1 MKRTLTLALATA
13 CWLCALSAPAQ
24 AQTIYKY
31 VGPDGRIVFSDKPPS
46 QGENAVERSHDGRYG
61 DTSASESELPYT
73 LRQVVVRYPV
83 ILYSSE
89 NCEPCANGRAML
101 TARGVPFS
109 ERTIKT
115 VKDSEAFQR
124 LSGTDSLPVL
134 TVGNQVIKGYS
145 DAQWNQYLD
154 AAGYPATSQLPRNY
168 RNPPPEP
175 LTAPTPAKPATPP
188 ATGNGEA
195 PALEEPAPP
204 PPANPGGFIF

>member
-1 MKRTLTLALATA
+1 MKRTLTFALATA
-13 CWLCALSAPAQ
+13 AYWLLAVSATVQ

-61 DTSASESELPYT
+61 DTSASESELPYI
-73 LRQVVVRYPV
+73 LRQVVTRYPV

-89 NCEPCANGRAML
+89 NCEPCASGHALL
-101 TARGVPFS
+101 TTRGIPFS
-109 ERTIKT
+109 ERTVKT
-115 VKDSEAFQR
+115 VNDSEAFQR

-154 AAGYPATSQLPRNY
+154 AAGYPASSQLPRNY
-168 RNPPPEP
+168 RNPPPAP
-175 LTAPTPAKPATPP
+175 LTAPAKPAAPP
-188 ATGNGEA
+188 AAGNGEPPSA
-195 PALEEPAPP
+195 EELAPP
-204 PPANPGGFIF
+204 PPPNPGGFIF